1 MNAFEKIAL
10 EKIRE
15 AIANGEFDNLPGKG
29 KPLMLDD
36 EPDVP
41 RHLRMSFKILKNA
54 NILPEEV
61 QLRKDIHLLQQ
72 QLAAAQDEL
81 EQRHLRRQIRDCETR
96 FNILMERH
104 RRQLTQ

>member
-1 MNAFEKIAL
+1 MINALEKIAQ

-15 AIANGEFDNLPGKG
+15 AIANGEFDNLPGEG

-36 EPDVP
+36 EPGVP
-41 RHLRMSFKILKNA
+41 PHLRMSFKILKNA

-61 QLRKDIHLLQQ
+61 QLKKDIHLLQQ
-72 QLAAAQDEL
+72 QLAATQDEL
-81 EQRHLRRQIRDCETR
+81 EQRNLRRQIGDRETH

-104 RRQLTQ
+104 RRQIG

>member
-1 MNAFEKIAL
+1 MNAFEKIAQ

-29 KPLMLDD
+29 KPLILTD
-36 EPDVP
+36 EPNVP
-41 RHLRMSFKILKNA
+41 PHLRMSFKILKNA

-61 QLRKDIHLLQQ
+61 QLRKDISLLQQ
-72 QLAAAQDEL
+72 QLLATSDES
-81 EQRHLRRQIRDCETR
+81 EQRTLRRQIGDLETH

-104 RRQLTQ
+104 RRQIDK

>member
-36 EPDVP
+36 EPEVP
-41 RHLRMSFKILKNA
+41 PHLRMSFKILKNA

-81 EQRHLRRQIRDCETR
+81 EQRHLRRQIGDLETR